1 MNTIKF
7 ANLDEYSLVPS
18 GFSVDNERASFVII
32 ADEIGIGDVEA
43 TVETASALDRV
54 EVIDD
59 DKKEVVAVAEG
70 LTVVS
75 KLQKEFDYSYEVP
88 TGEVDPETGEP
99 VYETITCDI
108 IRLWIQLPGLKEAVD
123 KNSADIEY
131 IAIMSD
137 IEL

>member
-18 GFSVDNERASFVII
+18 GFSVDNERASFVIL

-43 TVETASALDRV
+43 TVTESGALARV
-54 EVIDD
+54 DVIDTE
-59 DKKEVVAVAEG
+59 KQQVVAFAEG

-75 KLQKEFDYSYEVP
+75 KLQKEFDYQYEVP

-99 VYETITCDI
+99 TYETITCDI
-108 IRLWIQLPGLKEAVD
+108 VRLWIQLPGLAEAVE
-123 KNSADIEY
+123 KNTADIEY